1 MKKKESKK
9 IVVIG
14 IAGTALNIIEQVR
27 DAEQNHGMA
36 VRIEGVIIDTLPA
49 GEMVA
54 GVPVL
59 GNRADVPVILK
70 DPSLSFIFAL
80 YKPDFLRERWM
91 ILQSLSIPPERF
103 IGFIHPRAYV
113 APGVTAGTGNVIL
126 GNSSVMSGVSLGD
139 FNIINAGVVI
149 EHETHIG
156 NGNYIAAGACI
167 GARVTI
173 SNHCFIGLN
182 SSVREDVTLGSEMF
196 VGMHSLVL
204 EDFTG
209 CRIAGVP
216 ARKMQ

>member
-1 MKKKESKK
+1 MKKMESKK

-27 DAEQNHGMA
+27 DAEQNHGMG
-36 VRIEGVIIDTLPA
+36 VTLEGVIIDTFPA

-59 GNRADVPVILK
+59 GSRADLPVLLK

-80 YKPDFLRERWM
+80 YKPDLLKERYTL
-91 ILQSLSIPPERF
+91 LQSLGIPPERF
-103 IGFIHPRAYV
+103 TGFIHPGAYM

-126 GNSSVMSGVSLGD
+126 SNSSVMSGVSLGD

-156 NGNYIAAGACI
+156 NGNFIAAG
-167 GARVTI
+167 R
-173 SNHCFIGLN
+173 
-182 SSVREDVTLGSEMF
+182 SEEP
-196 VGMHSLVL
+196 V
-204 EDFTG
+204 
-209 CRIAGVP
+209 
-216 ARKMQ
+216 